1 VLPEIQS
8 TEPEDQSAEQGAV
21 TERIRSELPKEC

>member
-8 TEPEDQSAEQGAV
+8 TEPEDQSAEQEGV
-21 TERIRSELPKEC
+21 TDRIISGLPK